1 MNKGNHQKPLISTR
15 VCYKVGLIK
24 VRSTQAHCPVCSKL
38 IDLNTNNVYN
48 YCPNCG
54 QHLDWTG
61 IHINKDEFLGYV
73 DEVEIPAVTVPRSI
87 LVDVTAENKKNLN
100 LDVIDMTK
108 Q

>member
-1 MNKGNHQKPLISTR
+1 MSKQNHPKPLISTR

-24 VRSTQAHCPVCSKL
+24 VRATQAHCPVCSKP
-38 IDLNTNNVYN
+38 IDVSNNIVYY
-48 YCPNCG
+48 YCANCG

-73 DEVEIPAVTVPRSI
+73 DESEFPTVTVPRSI

-108 Q
+108 Y